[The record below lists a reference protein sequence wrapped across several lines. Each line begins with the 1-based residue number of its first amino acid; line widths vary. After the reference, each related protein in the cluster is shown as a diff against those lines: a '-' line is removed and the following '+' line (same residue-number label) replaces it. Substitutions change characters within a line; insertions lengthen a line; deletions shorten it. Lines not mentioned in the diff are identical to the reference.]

1 MDPQPTRSTRTTSQE
16 KSIPVETKGST
27 HSTSGQKQN
36 TPARLIVKTIPISDD
51 LHERIQKRAYDLHA
65 LHGHPED
72 SALEDWLDAE
82 REILGVI
89 PPP

>member
-1 MDPQPTRSTRTTSQE
+1 MDPQPKPSTRTTSQE
-16 KSIPVETKGST
+16 KRSPVATEGSMS
-27 HSTSGQKQN
+27 STSRQKQN
-36 TPARLIVKTIPISDD
+36 APARFVVKTIPIGDD

-65 LHGHPED
+65 LHGYPEG
-72 SALEDWLDAE
+72 SALEDWLEAE